1 MPLTY
6 LHILLSDHMCDCSSE
21 EYQSSTVAAGI
32 NLAKLCI
39 GTGILALPYATLHGG
54 LIFSP
59 IGIALIALWNG
70 IACTMLMRCK
80 RAFKHNESLQ
90 KSTQHLSSPYSRIAY
105 AATGSLGVYTIDFSI
120 IITLLGV
127 CVTYQIA
134 FASLVSDIPGSIFS
148 IKILTIISGLC
159 VYPISCAKN
168 VGILAQYSL
177 FGLVFLLIGIT
188 AIFGFGIYSFGLT
201 GSKSSVVSQ
210 PLHNWPLSTE
220 DMTSYMGVA
229 IFCFG
234 VCSLVFP
241 VEANM
246 KKKNEINLA
255 VLYCLLFVWSIYTVV
270 GDGLAL
276 LYVHDA
282 RGIMSNI
289 LQNLPIQSTSAIAV
303 RVSMAAVCLFT
314 FPLTLVPPAQMIEQ
328 LIHHNLRGVL
338 ISSTSGKGLLSQTT
352 SYTSIEASDNSNKA
366 SVNGDHNEESSGDMY
381 SENIE
386 EPPVLL
392 RFSVRFVLISMCT
405 LLAISIPCFGDVI
418 SLLGSFTVSILSFV
432 MPPILH
438 YQLVSSQLLTGY
450 NRIHLEFKNDCISP
464 RTQSFIDI
472 IFFVLGV
479 CICLFGTYIN
489 SVVVINKMNLKS
501 C

>member
-1 MPLTY
+1 
-6 LHILLSDHMCDCSSE
+6 MCDCSSE
-21 EYQSSTVAAGI
+21 EYQSSTIAAGI

-70 IACTMLMRCK
+70 IACIMLMRCK
-80 RAFKHNESLQ
+80 RAFKYNEIAQ

-105 AATGSLGVYTIDFSI
+105 AATGSIGVYTIDFSI

-134 FASLVSDIPGSIFS
+134 FASLVSDIPGNILS
-148 IKILTIISGLC
+148 IKLLTIISGLC
-159 VYPISCAKN
+159 VYPVSCAKN

-177 FGLVFLLIGIT
+177 FGLVFLLIGVT
-188 AIFGFGIYSFGLT
+188 AIFGFGIYSFGID
-201 GSKSSVVSQ
+201 GSKSNVTAQ
-210 PLHNWPLSTE
+210 PLHDWPLSTE

-246 KKKNEINLA
+246 KKKKEINIA

-276 LYVHDA
+276 LYVHDS

-289 LQNLPIQSTSAIAV
+289 LQNLPIQSASAIAV

-328 LIHHNLRGVL
+328 LLHHNLRFFL
-338 ISSTSGKGLLSQTT
+338 PSSSGKGLLSHTT
-352 SYTSIEASDNSNKA
+352 SYTSIEGSDSNKA
-366 SVNGDHNEESSGDMY
+366 GAGDPNEERSSEMY
-381 SENIE
+381 SEDIE
-386 EPPVLL
+386 EPPTTL
-392 RFSVRFVLISMCT
+392 RFSVRFLLISMCT
-405 LLAISIPCFGDVI
+405 VLAISIPCFGDVI

-438 YQLVSSQLLTGY
+438 YRLVSSQLLTSY
-450 NRIHLEFKNDCISP
+450 NRIHLEFKNDRVSP
-464 RTQSFIDI
+464 LTQAVIDLV
-472 IFFVLGV
+472 FFVLGV
-479 CICLFGTYIN
+479 CLCLFGTYIN
-489 SVVVINKMNLKS
+489 SVVVINKMALGS